1 MQNETIE
8 TASSEPRYTLKY
20 AAKNKLRNI
29 EELKKVR
36 WDSFRQIALSQNRIG
51 DLLALTKMNTM
62 FSCIIIEYYSDN
74 HELVSNLSVLIK
86 LFKNSDELRE
96 LHFKSKERIE
106 QKKLKAIL
114 KKKNPQVSIME
125 S

>member
-1 MQNETIE
+1 MQNETVE
-8 TASSEPRYTLKY
+8 TASSEPRYILKY

-51 DLLALTKMNTM
+51 DLLALTKMNAM